1 MDEHCVFTTE
11 EDQVMSKAQFLK
23 ELSPLPP
30 GLAGG
35 SAVGDLQ
42 VPQYPTFAIARF
54 LADEWE
60 TVFGRRVGD
69 RHLCA
74 RGEQLEDGRVPRFRC
89 LAEAGAE
96 RLLAAPTIRC
106 LWRKEI
112 AAGR

>member
-30 GLAGG
+30 GLAGD

-42 VPQYPTFAIARF
+42 VPQYPTFAIVRF

-60 TVFGRRVGD
+60 TVFGRRVTT
-69 RHLCA
+69 
-74 RGEQLEDGRVPRFRC
+74 QYRVTDTFVR
-89 LAEAGAE
+89 AGNSWKMVGSHASVV
-96 RLLAAPTIRC
+96 
-106 LWRKEI
+106 
-112 AAGR
+112 